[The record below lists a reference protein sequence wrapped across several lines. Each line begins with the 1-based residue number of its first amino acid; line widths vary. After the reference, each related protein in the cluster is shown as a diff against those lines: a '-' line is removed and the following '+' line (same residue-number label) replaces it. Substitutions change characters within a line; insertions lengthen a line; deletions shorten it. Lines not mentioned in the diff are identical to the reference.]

1 MSDYWKKLPKVNQFT
16 LDFTKLYGSGVLK
29 VAPQKGPQTAFISCM
44 GGISGVERRDQD
56 FPLVF
61 YGGAAG
67 GGKSWSLLADA
78 LKYIDCPDF
87 YAVFFRKT
95 VKQLRRTLWKE
106 AKKMYMPLLIDS
118 NGKFIGKARVK
129 EQDMIIRFP
138 TGATFEFSYL
148 DRDSDCEQNWQ
159 GAEITA
165 AYFDEF
171 THFSEYAF
179 NYIRTR
185 MRSDSKYESFIR
197 AGMNPHP
204 THFVH
209 KYLDIFID
217 QDTGF
222 AIKEYSG
229 RAAYYI
235 VDKGSVVTSFNLEE
249 LSERYPDKS
258 PRKYTMIPSSLED
271 NAHML
276 AKNSDYREVLE
287 ANDPANAAMLL
298 SGNWKY
304 TPAANGIFCR
314 SNLTE
319 SKIVLRQNVPDGC
332 KYYRAWDKA
341 SSVPVQEGGDSKTL
355 DPDYTAS
362 IKFGKDKEG
371 KVYIFGDYI
380 RDKEQNQLH
389 RFRQKPHLRDKTILD
404 QALKD
409 IELNGSHVYQVLP
422 RDPGQAGET
431 EQTQAILALQKE
443 GVNCMKDPSH
453 SNKSKEVRF
462 EPFCVAT
469 YTDNV
474 YWVKDS
480 FDIAVWDYIIL
491 ELENF
496 NPLVKNNGFHDEFP
510 DVFSSAWAACL
521 SAKVHRAW
529 SAPTGMTSRNNALT
543 RLNTTIGRSS

>member
-1 MSDYWKKLPKVNQFT
+1 MSKYWDKLPKISEFT
-16 LDFTKLYGSGVLK
+16 INFKKKYGSGYMK
-29 VAPQKGPQTAFISCM
+29 VEPQEGPQCTFISCM
-44 GGISGVERRDQD
+44 GGVSGTERRDQD
-56 FPLVF
+56 FPLIF

-106 AKKMYMPLLIDS
+106 AKKMYMPLIIDS
-118 NGKFIGKARVK
+118 SGKFIGKAAIK

-138 TGATFEFSYL
+138 TGATLEFSFL
-148 DRDSDCEQNWQ
+148 DRDSDCEMNWQ

-171 THFSEYAF
+171 THFSEYVF

-217 QDTGF
+217 QTTGL

-229 RAAYYI
+229 RPAYYI
-235 VDKGSVVTSFNLEE
+235 VDKGQIVTDWSMESLLEK
-249 LSERYPDKS
+249 YPKKS
-258 PRKYTMIPSSLED
+258 PRKYTMIPSSLDD

-304 TPAANGIFCR
+304 TPDSNGVWTR
-314 SNLTE
+314 SLITPSQILE
-319 SKIVLRQNVPDGC
+319 KEPEGC
-332 KYYRAWDKA
+332 IYYRAYDKA
-341 SSVPVQEGGDSKTL
+341 SSVPATEGGDSKTL
-355 DPDYTAS
+355 DPDYTCSVMFAQDNQ
-362 IKFGKDKEG
+362 KN
-371 KVYIFGDYI
+371 VYVMGNYI
-380 RDKEQNQLH
+380 RDSDTGLQMA
-389 RFRQKPHLRDKTILD
+389 RYRQKPGPRDQTILK
-404 QALKD
+404 QALHD
-409 IELNGSHVYQVLP
+409 QEMYGSRVTQYMPQDV
-422 RDPGQAGET
+422 GQAGVSECK
-431 EQTQAILALQKE
+431 QAISALLSGGVLAK
-443 GVNCMKDPSH
+443 KDPAVG
-453 SNKSKEVRF
+453 NKSKSIRF
-462 EPFCVAT
+462 EPFCVKCHVGE
-469 YTDNV
+469 V
-474 YWVKDS
+474 YWIKSS
-480 FDIAVWDYIIL
+480 FDAAVWDYMLL

-496 NPLVKNNGFHDEFP
+496 NPDIKNNGFHD
-510 DVFSSAWAACL
+510 DLVDCFSSCHAVSASKRVRSPMKTSTNPSTTAL
-521 SAKVHRAW
+521 SDYRNKVR
-529 SAPTGMTSRNNALT
+529 
-543 RLNTTIGRSS
+543 